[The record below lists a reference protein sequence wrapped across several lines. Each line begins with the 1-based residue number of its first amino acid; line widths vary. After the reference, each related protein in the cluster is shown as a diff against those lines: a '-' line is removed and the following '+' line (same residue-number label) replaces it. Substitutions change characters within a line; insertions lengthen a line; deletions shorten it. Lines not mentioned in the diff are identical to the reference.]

1 MLKMFNKSLII
12 IVIILFAV
20 IVSISGCTTKN
31 ATNGTFGEK
40 TISLNKLEIIDSN
53 AENIDYEDRTYY
65 YIEGNITN
73 KNDIDALDLKMEA
86 TAFDENGMVVDINKN
101 PYLDPKVVPSLGVSY
116 FYFEFYDPDK
126 RIVRYEIKV
135 ISAEDRYY

>member
-1 MLKMFNKSLII
+1 MFNKSLII

-53 AENIDYEDRTYY
+53 AEHIDYEDRTYY

>member
-20 IVSISGCTTKN
+20 LVSISGCTTKE
-31 ATNGTFGEK
+31 AANGTFGEK
-40 TISLNKLEIIDSN
+40 TISLDKFEISDSY
-53 AENIDYEDRTYY
+53 AEHYDYENRTYY